1 MKTRI
6 SKIIMIA
13 AALIFIGSGVSLAN
27 DWNDRDHKPQ
37 GKAYG
42 HYQVKK
48 IPPGWTN
55 KNIKQNPPVQKRY
68 VVYREVPDHRYY
80 NDHRW
85 RPAPRR
91 TVVYKPAKKDP
102 IVVFEIILKDIL
114 K

>member
-1 MKTRI
+1 MKIRI
-6 SKIIMIA
+6 QRIIIIA
-13 AALIFIGSGVSLAN
+13 AALFFVGSGVSLAH
-27 DWNDRDHKPQ
+27 DWNDPDHKPL

-48 IPPGWTN
+48 VPPGWTN
-55 KNIKQNPPVQKRY
+55 TNFKPNPPVTKTY

-91 TVVYKPAKKDP
+91 AVVYKPAKKDP

>member
-13 AALIFIGSGVSLAN
+13 AALIFIGSGVSFAN
-27 DWNDRDHKPQ
+27 DWNDRDHTPP

-48 IPPGWTN
+48 VPPGWTN
-55 KNIKQNPPVQKRY
+55 KNFKPNPPITKRY

-80 NDHRW
+80 DNHYR
-85 RPAPRR
+85 RPAPHR